1 MAKRNII
8 DAVACVMK
16 YFVAA
21 SVDRG
26 CFLLISRGVIDRRLI
41 SRPIHMSMRL
51 VLVIVIMGPK
61 NMVK

>member
-1 MAKRNII
+1 MIVHCPECITVSRIDMRRAM

-26 CFLLISRGVIDRRLI
+26 FALPMRIGMTASMLI
-41 SRPIHMSMRL
+41 SRPIHISSQ
-51 VLVIVIMGPK
+51 
-61 NMVK
+61 